1 MRVGHI
7 KDRGRDASPERVC
20 PPSHCGLIAQGQLLT
35 TTTSLFVAKSD
46 SCTKLKEAI
55 PLLFFWILVLMQ
67 FNYSHAL
74 SDQEVGHYCICN
86 NSLHTNTAKR
96 ANDEGWDHSLTT
108 RLSVRIFQVD
118 LDLKKEQQIVSRT
131 VAFF

>member
-1 MRVGHI
+1 
-7 KDRGRDASPERVC
+7 
-20 PPSHCGLIAQGQLLT
+20 
-35 TTTSLFVAKSD
+35 
-46 SCTKLKEAI
+46 
-55 PLLFFWILVLMQ
+55 MQ

-131 VAFF
+131 VAFFEKKKIAFLLLTGVGIAVCSVEILS